1 MSNLFR
7 EKSVEGCKHVLMSVH
22 CNDIYNTSRDEMIE
36 FYGNEIFAK
45 AEEELYSSRAFA
57 IIFGD
62 EKVEEVK
69 AYV

>member
-1 MSNLFR
+1 MNNLFR

-22 CNDIYNTSRDEMIE
+22 CNDIYEASKDEMIK
-36 FYGNEIFAK
+36 FYGMDMFKK

-62 EKVEEVK
+62 NKVEEVK

>member
-1 MSNLFR
+1 MNNLFR

-22 CNDIYNTSRDEMIE
+22 CNDIYEVSRDEMID
-36 FYGNEIFAK
+36 FYGIEMFRK

-57 IIFGD
+57 IIFGVN
-62 EKVEEVK
+62 KIEEVK